1 MARSSAKEDFRKERG
16 RKRKRC
22 TRQVKALMAKS
33 SGFYSGQNI
42 DDQHSSKRLVC
53 IPSNFWFI
61 YIVLFLRDYIRS
73 NPSPS
78 PQHSF
83 SPQAKGELQH
93 SIELTESLCS
103 GIKSVP
109 KTSNSF
115 EHTESSEMVP
125 SSQQEPYFTYHR

>member
-1 MARSSAKEDFRKERG
+1 MREGGLDQSGGKSKGSKKWSDFEYILKEDFRKERG

-42 DDQHSSKRLVC
+42 DDQHSRKRLVC

-78 PQHSF
+78 P
-83 SPQAKGELQH
+83 
-93 SIELTESLCS
+93 
-103 GIKSVP
+103 
-109 KTSNSF
+109 
-115 EHTESSEMVP
+115 
-125 SSQQEPYFTYHR
+125 